1 MKLLPVQLL
10 SLLLA
15 MLPAARVLAIG
26 QPQSIGSPGAGPVP
40 DALQGI
46 GVDEKP
52 STRLNLE
59 LMFED
64 ETGKAVRLGDYFDG
78 KRPVILQLG
87 YMECPMLCTLV
98 AQGIVESLRELKLR
112 MGDEFEV
119 ISLSFNP
126 EETSKLAALK
136 KQNSIKEY
144 GRPEDAG
151 GWHFLTGKAPAINEL
166 TAALGYRYKY
176 DAQSRQFSHPAVIM
190 ILTPDGRVSRYLY
203 GIKFEPK
210 TLRLSLVEAS
220 DGKVGS
226 AMDQFILTCFHWD
239 AKAGKYAIAAMNV
252 MRLAGTLTVILIGAM
267 LWRLYRRERRSAAR
281 IPTVS

>member
-1 MKLLPVQLL
+1 MKLPPAQLL
-10 SLLLA
+10 ALLLA
-15 MLPAARVLAIG
+15 FLPASMARAIG
-26 QPQSIGSPGAGPVP
+26 QPQPAGSPGVSQVP

-52 STRLNLE
+52 GVKLNLD

-87 YMECPMLCTLV
+87 YMKCPMLCTLV
-98 AQGIVESLRELKLR
+98 SQGIVESLRDLKLR

-119 ISLSFNP
+119 LSLSFNP

-136 KQNSIKEY
+136 KETSIKEY
-144 GRPEDAG
+144 GRPDDAG

-166 TAALGYRYKY
+166 TASLGYRYKY
-176 DAQSRQFSHPAVIM
+176 DVQSQQYSHPAVIM

-203 GIKFEPK
+203 GIKFEPR

-220 DGKVGS
+220 DGKIGS
-226 AMDQFILTCFHWD
+226 TVDKFILTCFHWD

-252 MRLAGTLTVILIGAM
+252 MRMAGVLTVALIGAM
-267 LWRLYRRERRSAAR
+267 LWRLYRRDRRLAAR
-281 IPTVS
+281 VSTAS